1 MLSSAGDRIFV
12 HGGRASLLLDD
23 LFLLDLAAKEWTEIT
38 VAGFMP
44 SARHGHTMWV
54 SDDRLY
60 LIGGDGDQLGLAYM
74 YSMQLSPSQLG
85 RYFLYRCWSCK
96 LNSMFLSCPVVSCPV
111 SCPKMCGL
119 KQQHHTLFDA

>member
-1 MLSSAGDRIFV
+1 MEIGMLSSAGDRFFV

-23 LFLLDLAAKEWTEIT
+23 LFLLNLSTKEWTEIT
-38 VAGFMP
+38 IEGFMP

-74 YSMQLSPSQLG
+74 YSMQPSPSHLG
-85 RYFLYRCWSCK
+85 RYFLCSC
-96 LNSMFLSCPVVSCPV
+96 
-111 SCPKMCGL
+111 
-119 KQQHHTLFDA
+119 